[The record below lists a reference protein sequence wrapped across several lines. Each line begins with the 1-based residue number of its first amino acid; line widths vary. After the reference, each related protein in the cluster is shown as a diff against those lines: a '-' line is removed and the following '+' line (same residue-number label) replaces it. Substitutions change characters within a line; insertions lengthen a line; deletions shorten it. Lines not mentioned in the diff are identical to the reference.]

1 MPMVTRL
8 TTPSPVS
15 LSLHPYTHTRSV
27 LSLPTPPSTPFR
39 TPPHPSTPLHLPSP
53 AGRFVSYPNDVLFS
67 ICCHLPALELA
78 NISAACRT
86 TYRLAGQTAVA
97 LFLEEMGGRHSKYL
111 HRLVMFTL
119 LEKVRRVRTASADIE
134 SIKGVLVWASF
145 YGFHRVVDRVT
156 SGPRWNPAIFTK
168 AKRERDG
175 GSALHLAAEMGRLPT
190 VQVRAGKGGKGWS

>member
-15 LSLHPYTHTRSV
+15 PSLHPYIHTRAPPF
-27 LSLPTPPSTPFR
+27 LSQPPPSTP
-39 TPPHPSTPLHLPSP
+39 SPSP

-78 NISAACRT
+78 NISTACRT

-119 LEKVRRVRTASADIE
+119 LEKVRRVRTASADLE

-190 VQVRAGKGGKGWS
+190 VQVRAGKGGKGGE